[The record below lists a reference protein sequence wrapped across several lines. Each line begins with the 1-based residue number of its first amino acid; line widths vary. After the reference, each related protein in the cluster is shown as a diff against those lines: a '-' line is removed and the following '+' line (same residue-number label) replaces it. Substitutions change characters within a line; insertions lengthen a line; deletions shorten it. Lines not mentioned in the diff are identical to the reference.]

1 MRGIIAAGLLCA
13 ALAGCAGMDR
23 TTAAAAPSA
32 LVGTYVVT
40 SFDGRPLPA
49 VIAKDD
55 RGAVYLAADT
65 LTIAKDGSFSRS
77 GHLLAGS
84 ALDAARDDGAM
95 LIAGRISG
103 SPDAIRFTSRSG
115 SSFTGA
121 LDGNRLSVT
130 GAVTVVFEKL

>member
-1 MRGIIAAGLLCA
+1 MRRLIAAGLLCA

-23 TTAAAAPSA
+23 TTATAAPSA

-40 SFDGRPLPA
+40 SFDGRQLPA
-49 VIAKDD
+49 VIARDD

-65 LTIAKDGSFSRS
+65 LTIASDGSFQRT
-77 GHLLAGS
+77 GHLLAG
-84 ALDAARDDGAM
+84 ATLDAARDDGAM
-95 LIAGRISG
+95 LSTGRISG
-103 SPDAIRFTSRSG
+103 SPDAIRFSSRSG
-115 SSFTGA
+115 SSFAGA